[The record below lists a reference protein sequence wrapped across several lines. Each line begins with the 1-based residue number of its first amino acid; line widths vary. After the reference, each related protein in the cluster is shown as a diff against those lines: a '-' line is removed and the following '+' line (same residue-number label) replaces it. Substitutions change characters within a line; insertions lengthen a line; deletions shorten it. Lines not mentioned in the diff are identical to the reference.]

1 MTCRWCLR
9 RIAEPAA
16 LFFNDMAKKNFDPN
30 IGKGTQFQAGEEQ
43 AKIAQKGGIASGEA
57 KREKKEFRELLA
69 MVDAMPM
76 KNKAFAEGLRQLGIP
91 EEVIERLDQKLAKVF
106 ALQRRCLSGD
116 PQAIKLWLEQIGEH
130 VDTIKHEGLPQQN
143 GDLVLA
149 PKKND

>member
-1 MTCRWCLR
+1 
-9 RIAEPAA
+9 
-16 LFFNDMAKKNFDPN
+16 MAKKNFDPN
-30 IGKGTQFQAGEEQ
+30 IGKDTQFQTGEEQ
-43 AKIAQKGGIASGEA
+43 AKIARKGGIASGEA

-76 KNKAFAEGLRQLGIP
+76 KAPAFTEGLRQLGIP
-91 EEVIERLDQKLAKVF
+91 EDVIENLDQKMAKVF

>member
-1 MTCRWCLR
+1 
-9 RIAEPAA
+9 
-16 LFFNDMAKKNFDPN
+16 MANEENLKPFTSDQSHEEAVKN
-30 IGKGTQFQAGEEQ
+30 GR
-43 AKIAQKGGIASGEA
+43 KGGIKSGEA
-57 KREKKEFRELLA
+57 KREKKQFAELLA

-76 KNKAFAEGLRQLGIP
+76 KSKGFAEGLRQLGIP
-91 EEVIERLDQKLAKVF
+91 EDVIENLDQKMAKVF

-149 PKKND
+149 PKKKD

>member
-1 MTCRWCLR
+1 
-9 RIAEPAA
+9 
-16 LFFNDMAKKNFDPN
+16 MANEKNLKPFTSD
-30 IGKGTQFQAGEEQ
+30 QSHEE
-43 AKIAQKGGIASGEA
+43 AVKNGRKGGIKSGEA
-57 KREKKEFRELLA
+57 KREKKQFAELLA

-76 KNKAFAEGLRQLGIP
+76 KSKGFTEGLRQLGIP
-91 EEVIERLDQKLAKVF
+91 EDVIENLDQKMAKVF

>member
-1 MTCRWCLR
+1 
-9 RIAEPAA
+9 
-16 LFFNDMAKKNFDPN
+16 MANEENLKPFTSDQSHEEAVKN
-30 IGKGTQFQAGEEQ
+30 GR
-43 AKIAQKGGIASGEA
+43 KGGIKSGES

-149 PKKND
+149 PKKKD

>member
-30 IGKGTQFQAGEEQ
+30 IGKDTQFQTGEEQ
-43 AKIAQKGGIASGEA
+43 AKIARKGGIASGEA

-76 KNKAFAEGLRQLGIP
+76 KSKAFTEGLRQLGIP
-91 EEVIERLDQKLAKVF
+91 EDVIENLDQKMAKVF

-130 VDTIKHEGLPQQN
+130 VDTIRHEGLPNQN

-149 PKKND
+149 PKKKD

>member
-1 MTCRWCLR
+1 M
-9 RIAEPAA
+9 
-16 LFFNDMAKKNFDPN
+16 NDMAKKNFDPN
-30 IGKGTQFQAGEEQ
+30 IGKGTQFQTGEEQ
-43 AKIAQKGGIASGEA
+43 AKIARKGGIASGEA

-76 KNKAFAEGLRQLGIP
+76 KAPAFTEGLRQLGIP
-91 EEVIERLDQKLAKVF
+91 EEVIANLDQKLAKAF

-130 VDTIKHEGLPQQN
+130 VDTIKHEGLPLQN

>member
-1 MTCRWCLR
+1 
-9 RIAEPAA
+9 
-16 LFFNDMAKKNFDPN
+16 MANEKNLKPFTSD
-30 IGKGTQFQAGEEQ
+30 QSHEE
-43 AKIAQKGGIASGEA
+43 AVKNGRKGGIKSGEA
-57 KREKKEFRELLA
+57 KREKKQFAELLA

-76 KNKAFAEGLRQLGIP
+76 KSKGFTEGLRQLGIP
-91 EEVIERLDQKLAKVF
+91 EDVIENLDQKMAKVF

-149 PKKND
+149 PKKKD

>member
-1 MTCRWCLR
+1 
-9 RIAEPAA
+9 
-16 LFFNDMAKKNFDPN
+16 MAKKNFDPN
-30 IGKGTQFQAGEEQ
+30 IGKDTQFQTGEEQ
-43 AKIAQKGGIASGEA
+43 AKIARKGGIASGEA

-76 KNKAFAEGLRQLGIP
+76 KSMAFTEGLRQLGIP
-91 EEVIERLDQKLAKVF
+91 EDVIENLDQKMAKVF

>member
-1 MTCRWCLR
+1 
-9 RIAEPAA
+9 
-16 LFFNDMAKKNFDPN
+16 MANEENLKPFTSDQSHEEAVKN
-30 IGKGTQFQAGEEQ
+30 GR
-43 AKIAQKGGIASGEA
+43 KGGIKSGES

>member
-1 MTCRWCLR
+1 
-9 RIAEPAA
+9 
-16 LFFNDMAKKNFDPN
+16 MAKKNFDPN
-30 IGKGTQFQAGEEQ
+30 IGKDTQFKSGDEA
-43 AKIAQKGGIASGEA
+43 AKKGQKGGIASGEA
-57 KREKKEFRELLA
+57 KREKKQFAELLA

-76 KNKAFAEGLRQLGIP
+76 KSKAFTEGLRQLGIP
-91 EEVIERLDQKLAKVF
+91 EDVIENLDQKMAKVF

>member
-1 MTCRWCLR
+1 
-9 RIAEPAA
+9 
-16 LFFNDMAKKNFDPN
+16 MAKKNFDPN
-30 IGKGTQFQAGEEQ
+30 IGKSTQFKSGEE
-43 AKIAQKGGIASGEA
+43 AAENGKKGGVKSGES

-76 KNKAFAEGLRQLGIP
+76 KSRAFTEGLRQLGIP
-91 EEVIERLDQKLAKVF
+91 EDVIENLDQKMAKVF

>member
-1 MTCRWCLR
+1 
-9 RIAEPAA
+9 
-16 LFFNDMAKKNFDPN
+16 MAKKNFDPN
-30 IGKGTQFQAGEEQ
+30 IGKDTQFQRGEKQ

-57 KREKKEFRELLA
+57 KREKKQFAELLA

-76 KNKAFAEGLRQLGIP
+76 KSKAFTEGLRQLGIP
-91 EEVIERLDQKLAKVF
+91 EDVIENLDQKMAKVF

-130 VDTIKHEGLPQQN
+130 VDTIRHEGLPNQN

-149 PKKND
+149 PKKKD

>member
-1 MTCRWCLR
+1 
-9 RIAEPAA
+9 
-16 LFFNDMAKKNFDPN
+16 MAKKNFDPN
-30 IGKGTQFQAGEEQ
+30 IGKDTQFQTGEEQ
-43 AKIAQKGGIASGEA
+43 AKIARKGGIASGEA

-76 KNKAFAEGLRQLGIP
+76 KNKAFTEGLRQLGIP
-91 EEVIERLDQKLAKVF
+91 EDVIENLDQKMAKVF

>member
-1 MTCRWCLR
+1 
-9 RIAEPAA
+9 
-16 LFFNDMAKKNFDPN
+16 MAKK
-30 IGKGTQFQAGEEQ
+30 GKMTEEEKAKLPEAFRNRWKKLSERSKDEAREAGRN
-43 AKIAQKGGIASGEA
+43 GGIASVQSR
-57 KREKKEFRELLA
+57 KEKKEFRELLA
-69 MVDAMPM
+69 MVDEMPM
-76 KNKAFAEGLRQLGIP
+76 KAPSFAEGLRQLGIP
-91 EEVIERLDQKLAKVF
+91 EEVIANLDQKLAKVF

>member
-1 MTCRWCLR
+1 
-9 RIAEPAA
+9 
-16 LFFNDMAKKNFDPN
+16 MAKKNFDPN
-30 IGKGTQFQAGEEQ
+30 IGKDTQFKTGEEQ
-43 AKIAQKGGIASGEA
+43 AKIARKGGIASGEA

-76 KNKAFAEGLRQLGIP
+76 KAPAFTEGLRQLGIP
-91 EEVIERLDQKLAKVF
+91 EEVIANLDQKLAKAF

>member
-30 IGKGTQFQAGEEQ
+30 IGKDTQFKSGEE
-43 AKIAQKGGIASGEA
+43 AAENGKKGGVKSGES

-76 KNKAFAEGLRQLGIP
+76 KSRAFTEGLRQLGIP
-91 EEVIERLDQKLAKVF
+91 EDVIENLDQKMAKVF

>member
-1 MTCRWCLR
+1 
-9 RIAEPAA
+9 
-16 LFFNDMAKKNFDPN
+16 MANEENLKPFTSDQSHEEAVKN
-30 IGKGTQFQAGEEQ
+30 GR
-43 AKIAQKGGIASGEA
+43 KGGIKSGES

-76 KNKAFAEGLRQLGIP
+76 KAPAFTEGLRQLGIP
-91 EEVIERLDQKLAKVF
+91 EEVIANLDQKLAKAF

>member
-1 MTCRWCLR
+1 
-9 RIAEPAA
+9 
-16 LFFNDMAKKNFDPN
+16 MAKKNFDPN
-30 IGKGTQFQAGEEQ
+30 IGKDTQFQTGEEQ
-43 AKIAQKGGIASGEA
+43 AKIARKGGIASGEA

-76 KNKAFAEGLRQLGIP
+76 KSRAFTEGLRQLGIP
-91 EEVIERLDQKLAKVF
+91 EDVIENLDQKMAKVF

>member
-1 MTCRWCLR
+1 LTCRWCLR
-9 RIAEPAA
+9 RIIAEPAA
-16 LFFNDMAKKNFDPN
+16 LFFNDMANEENLKPFTSDQSHEEAVKN
-30 IGKGTQFQAGEEQ
+30 GR
-43 AKIAQKGGIASGEA
+43 KGGIKSGES